1 MSEENLDVEQIKKD
15 ALNQLIEIGNENDGI
30 VTIKDFKKIDD
41 LTSLDEEDI
50 EDIRNLLIENNI
62 EIFESNDDIEKKSSK
77 DDDTDD
83 LDVDESLEDDDD
95 EDEKND
101 KKVIEDVSDIKGINV
116 DDPVKMYLKEIGK
129 IPLLSAD
136 EEVQLAQES

>member
-83 LDVDESLEDDDD
+83 LDVDESLEDDED

-116 DDPVKMYLKEIGK
+116 DDPV
-129 IPLLSAD
+129 
-136 EEVQLAQES
+136 

>member
-116 DDPVKMYLKEIGK
+116 DDPGKMYLKEIGK

-136 EEVQLAQES
+136 E